1 MQIRDVSSLFKCNKC
16 GSCTSVC
23 PLYQQTVLEGMAA
36 RGKLALLEAAVDGRL
51 EATKAVRAKL
61 EECLLCG
68 ACAQNCPSLVPT
80 TELFLEAR
88 AALAGDLGIPL
99 PIRLFLTALATPGLM
114 RAGMPGMRLLQRS
127 GVLQVAETRAG
138 LLLPES
144 VRAAVRAAPPI
155 PSPPFL
161 ARRLAFAG
169 NGKGERGTVAYFA
182 GCFMN
187 WGYADAAEATHLALN
202 LAGYRVE
209 SPPVVCCG
217 LPHRVYGDLERARRL
232 ARQNIQTLEK
242 YEAIVA
248 DCASCG
254 AALKE
259 YGEVLADDAEYRA
272 RARALSDRVFDVS
285 AFLVA
290 QEFLRPE
297 GELPIRVT
305 YHEPC
310 HLGRVQGVKQQP
322 RQILRA
328 IPGVEFVEM
337 KDANVCCGGA
347 GSFCVLHSELSE
359 KVGAAKVENILATGA
374 EVVVSGCPSCISQ
387 LAAMLRARGS
397 GIRVCHPMELLAE
410 SYRRSRVPGTT
421 AVEEETSSSQPVEGR
436 KAG

>member
-1 MQIRDVSSLFKCNKC
+1 MQSGDLASLFKCNKC

-23 PLYQQTVLEGMAA
+23 PLYQQTVHEGMAA
-36 RGKLALLEAAVDGRL
+36 RGKLALLEAVADGRL
-51 EATKAVRAKL
+51 DAPKAVRAKL

-80 TELFLEAR
+80 TELFLKAR
-88 AALAGDLGIPL
+88 ADLAKELGIPL

-127 GVLQVAETRAG
+127 GVLGMTETRAG
-138 LLLPES
+138 LFLPDS
-144 VRAAVRAAPPI
+144 VRAAVRATPPV
-155 PSPPFL
+155 PSRPYR
-161 ARRLAFAG
+161 ARRLPFSNDG
-169 NGKGERGTVAYFA
+169 ERERGTVAYFA

-187 WGYADAAEATHLALN
+187 WGYADAAEATHLALS

-232 ARQNIQTLEK
+232 ARRNIATLEA

-254 AALKE
+254 AALRE
-259 YGEVLADDAEYRA
+259 YAELLADDPEYRS
-272 RARALSDRVFDVS
+272 RAKSVSDRVFDVS

-290 QEFLRPE
+290 HEFFRPR

-310 HLGRVQGVKQQP
+310 HLGRIQGVKQQP

-328 IPGVEFVEM
+328 IPGLEFVEM
-337 KDANVCCGGA
+337 KEADVCCGGA
-347 GSFCVLHSELSE
+347 GTFCVLHSELSE
-359 KVGAAKVENILATGA
+359 RVGAAKAENILATGA

-387 LAAMLRARGS
+387 LRAMLRSRGA
-397 GIRVCHPMELLAE
+397 GIRVCHPIELLAE
-410 SYRRSRVPGTT
+410 SYRRSCGPTLTSTEGQVP
-421 AVEEETSSSQPVEGR
+421 SLLP
-436 KAG
+436 AGERRIG